1 MMLDNLELYLAAS
14 SLNSGNCSAATEL
27 YLKVNARNESAE
39 AWLGMSFCKLY
50 QLAKGLRIDEVIS
63 CFKKAKLANPT
74 LLTSIE
80 DAFIKRCQIVKI
92 AYVNFYNEA
101 LKQQIKENKKVTATL
116 LLTDSHL
123 LEQTGDNKEF
133 SSFKELGNKGE
144 GVANFDLKT
153 GIDKFL
159 EEILLKLN
167 EIDTALKLH
176 VDQASKAYK
185 AYFQMEITVIKIN

>member
-1 MMLDNLELYLAAS
+1 MLDNLELYLAAS
-14 SLNSGNCSAATEL
+14 SLKSGNYSAATEL

-50 QLAKGLRIDEVIS
+50 QLAEGVRIDEVIS

-74 LLTSIE
+74 LLTGIE

-185 AYFQMEITVIKIN
+185 AYFQMEITVIKIS

>member
-14 SLNSGNCSAATEL
+14 SLKSGNCSAATEL
-27 YLKVNARNESAE
+27 YLKVTARNESAE

-74 LLTSIE
+74 LLTGIE

-167 EIDTALKLH
+167 EIDTTLKLH

>member
-1 MMLDNLELYLAAS
+1 MLDDLELYLAAS
-14 SLNSGNCSAATEL
+14 YLKSRKYSAATEL

-50 QLAKGLRIDEVIS
+50 QLAEGLRIDEVIS
-63 CFKKAKLANPT
+63 CFKKAKLVNPT
-74 LLTSIE
+74 LQTRIE
-80 DAFIKRCQIVKI
+80 DAFINRCQIVKI

-101 LKQQIKENKKVTATL
+101 LKQHIKENKKVTATL

-123 LEQTGDNKEF
+123 PEQKGDNKEF
-133 SSFKELGNKGE
+133 NSFIELGNKAE
-144 GVANFDLKT
+144 GIANFEMKA
-153 GIDKFL
+153 GIDKFM

-185 AYFQMEITVIKIN
+185 AYFQMEITVIKIG

>member
-1 MMLDNLELYLAAS
+1 MLDNLELYLAAS
-14 SLNSGNCSAATEL
+14 CLKSKKYSAAAEL

-50 QLAKGLRIDEVIS
+50 QLAEGLKIDEVIN
-63 CFKKAKLANPT
+63 CFKRAKLVDPT
-74 LLTSIE
+74 LQTSIE

-101 LKQQIKENKKVTATL
+101 LKQQIKENKKITATL

-123 LEQTGDNKEF
+123 PEQTGDNKEF
-133 SSFKELGNKGE
+133 SSFIELGNKGD
-144 GVANFDLKT
+144 GVANFDLNA
-153 GIDKFL
+153 GMDKFL
-159 EEILLKLN
+159 EEVLLKLN
-167 EIDTALKLH
+167 EIDTALRMH

-185 AYFQMEITVIKIN
+185 TYFQMEITVIKIG